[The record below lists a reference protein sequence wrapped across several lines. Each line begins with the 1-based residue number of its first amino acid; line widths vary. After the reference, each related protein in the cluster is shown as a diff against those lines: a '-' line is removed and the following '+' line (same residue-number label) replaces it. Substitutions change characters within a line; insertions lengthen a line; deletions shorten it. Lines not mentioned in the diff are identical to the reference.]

1 MKSQKLR
8 LKKAAAIIG
17 CTTDELAAAGER
29 VKRDAALS
37 AHALAMYPKLKAAVA
52 MHADIVREHYG
63 GKSAVY
69 ESIEALLAEC
79 DAGEPK

>member
-29 VKRDAALS
+29 VKRDAAMS
-37 AHALAMYPKLKAAVA
+37 AHALAMYPKLKAALN
-52 MHADIVREHYG
+52 
-63 GKSAVY
+63 
-69 ESIEALLAEC
+69 ESRHQIPRSVLNEKLHEEIYTLLAEC